1 MDFLMNQQ
9 SVMLNG
15 NCQLIQCTHST
26 DLLSNF
32 KGLLNS
38 MIKNIFFVMQIN
50 VSCSLMCQN
59 HQTFTGIKYHRQI
72 SPEMI
77 RSIKKLTNKLT
88 WLCFCGW
95 WGGLFFCGTLR
106 RCRCSRWWLYNSRIL
121 SQGFCKPMVRFE
133 KDEERGGGWKY
144 GEEGGGG
151 RRRRCCSHALDLI
164 LSQKRVENEYNS

>member
-88 WLCFCGW
+88 WLLCICGW
-95 WGGLFFCGTLR
+95 CGGLFFCGTLR
-106 RCRCSRWWLYNSRIL
+106 RRDVGGYNSGRTL
-121 SQGFCKPMVRFE
+121 SQSFCKPMVRFE

-144 GEEGGGG
+144 GEEGGG
-151 RRRRCCSHALDLI
+151 RRRRCCSHAQDLI
-164 LSQKRVENEYNS
+164 LSQKRVEN

>member
-1 MDFLMNQQ
+1 MDFLVNQQ

-88 WLCFCGW
+88 WPLCICGW
-95 WGGLFFCGTLR
+95 CGGLFFCGTLR
-106 RCRCSRWWLYNSRIL
+106 RRDVGGYNSGRTL
-121 SQGFCKPMVRFE
+121 SQSFCKPMVRFE
-133 KDEERGGGWKY
+133 KDEERGGG
-144 GEEGGGG
+144 
-151 RRRRCCSHALDLI
+151 
-164 LSQKRVENEYNS
+164 